1 MGLEYVSIELDD
13 PFGGDPNDFDNGRLA
28 QVAFE
33 ETYLTIVDI
42 DGQEWTD
49 KLRRKMDSGRDADA
63 ENGIP
68 NEAWTWL
75 HGGVEA

>member
-13 PFGGDPNDFDNGRLA
+13 PFGGDPNDFDNDRMA
-28 QVAFE
+28 SVEFE
-33 ETYLTIVDI
+33 DTYTSIVDI

-49 KLRRKMDSGRDADA
+49 KLRRKMDGGKHIK
-63 ENGIP
+63 GIP
-68 NEAWTWL
+68 KEARAWL